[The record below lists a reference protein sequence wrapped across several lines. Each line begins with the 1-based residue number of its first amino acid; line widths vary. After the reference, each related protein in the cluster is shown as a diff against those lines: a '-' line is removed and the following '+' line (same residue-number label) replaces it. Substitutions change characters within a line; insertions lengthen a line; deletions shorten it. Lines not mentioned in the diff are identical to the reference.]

1 MQETKQDEVLETSKV
16 DLSQAQ
22 KLRSSYSTMSGK
34 ALHKQKM
41 NQKSKRREMQYK
53 STPSPLIL
61 ANISVNHMDYGMSP
75 AEHLRAKQE
84 RENNS

>member
-1 MQETKQDEVLETSKV
+1 MQETKQEKRK
-16 DLSQAQ
+16 Q
-22 KLRSSYSTMSGK
+22 KLE
-34 ALHKQKM
+34 
-41 NQKSKRREMQYK
+41 QKSKRREMWHK

-75 AEHLRAKQE
+75 AEHLCAKQE

>member
-1 MQETKQDEVLETSKV
+1 MNSEEIVPVVSKTKVSVNEPNLETR
-16 DLSQAQ
+16 AE
-22 KLRSSYSTMSGK
+22 KLER
-34 ALHKQKM
+34 
-41 NQKSKRREMQYK
+41 KRLRRLMWWK
-53 STPSPLIL
+53 STPDRMIL

>member
-1 MQETKQDEVLETSKV
+1 MQETKQEKRK
-16 DLSQAQ
+16 Q
-22 KLRSSYSTMSGK
+22 KLE
-34 ALHKQKM
+34 
-41 NQKSKRREMQYK
+41 QKSKRREMWHK

-84 RENNS
+84 RAENNS